1 MADWK
6 NFYKYQQGPA
16 VANMLYEPLV
26 SADGKVFCMNWNSN
40 KYFMND
46 IMTEELYEYWF
57 NQEVKYLLKL
67 KNKSYVPEILDIDY
81 SKRKIKFRWY
91 NKSLNWLIV
100 NNQINNIKN
109 WQDQIQNIKQD
120 LEQHR
125 IYKINMYPHT
135 FYFDDKDQAHCMD
148 MYGCTD
154 NDSRY
159 LSIEYLEPL
168 IRTDRFD
175 KFIHNNQLDTHE
187 LYNETIKTNYA
198 EWPGDFL
205 NA

>member
-1 MADWK
+1 
-6 NFYKYQQGPA
+6 
-16 VANMLYEPLV
+16 
-26 SADGKVFCMNWNSN
+26 
-40 KYFMND
+40 
-46 IMTEELYEYWF
+46 
-57 NQEVKYLLKL
+57 
-67 KNKSYVPEILDIDY
+67 
-81 SKRKIKFRWY
+81 
-91 NKSLNWLIV
+91 
-100 NNQINNIKN
+100 
-109 WQDQIQNIKQD
+109 
-120 LEQHR
+120 
-125 IYKINMYPHT
+125 MYPHT

>member
-1 MADWK
+1 MTDWK

-16 VANMLYEPLV
+16 VANMLYPPLV
-26 SADGKVFCMNWNSN
+26 SADGKVFCMNWNAN

-46 IMTEELYEYWF
+46 IMSEELYEYWF

-100 NNQINNIKN
+100 DNQINNIKN